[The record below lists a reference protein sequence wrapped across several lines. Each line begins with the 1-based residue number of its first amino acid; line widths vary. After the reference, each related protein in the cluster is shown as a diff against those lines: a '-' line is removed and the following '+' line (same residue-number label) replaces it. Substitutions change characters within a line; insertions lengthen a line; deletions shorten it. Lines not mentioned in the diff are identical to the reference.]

1 MRTLN
6 FGVLARVDAGK
17 TSLTERLLYAAGVI
31 DEIGND
37 SSTQTDT
44 LALEQELGITI
55 KSDVVSSV
63 DDVAI
68 NLIDTPGHPDFIA
81 EVERALPATSRSK
94 VSPLPG
100 RGLTTTRSTSRGTCC
115 ASRGGSS
122 QGEIFIHG
130 RQQHSFR

>member
-44 LALEQELGITI
+44 LALEQERGITI
-55 KSDVVSSV
+55 KS

-81 EVERALPATSRSK
+81 EVERALPSTSRSK

>member
-44 LALEQELGITI
+44 LALEQERGITI
-55 KSDVVSSV
+55 KS

-81 EVERALPATSRSK
+81 EVERALPSTSRSK

-122 QGEIFIHG
+122 QREIFIHG